1 MELRRVMACSRW
13 GTSSAAEGAGGRGH
27 SALFLVSRSVCVCV
41 CVRRCILT
49 TVDPDTGVMSR
60 KEPLDTLKR

>member
-1 MELRRVMACSRW
+1 MLQVGHILRGRRGA
-13 GTSSAAEGAGGRGH
+13 AGGRGH
-27 SALFLVSRSVCVCV
+27 SALFLVSCSVCVCV